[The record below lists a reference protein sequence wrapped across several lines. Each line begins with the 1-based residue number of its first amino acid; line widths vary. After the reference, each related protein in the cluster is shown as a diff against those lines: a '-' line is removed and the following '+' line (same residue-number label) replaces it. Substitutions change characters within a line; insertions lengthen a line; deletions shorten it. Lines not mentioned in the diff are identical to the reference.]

1 MTMFLPASFGSFLA
15 LASLCLGIPL
25 FAEAAPARELPAEV
39 VVALKPDKDPDKM
52 LTERESLAKALGS
65 SLGRPVKVIVPLSTA
80 VIIEGLSNGSI
91 DLGYLSATDM
101 VNARDAGA
109 ANLLLVGEIDGKR
122 SYESVWLCLKDSPHK
137 KIADLQGKP
146 VAFSSRTSTSGYLV
160 PLLDLKKQNLIEKN
174 PTEFFGEGNV
184 WFGTG
189 YMSAVERVLAGEAE
203 AAAVSDYVYDKDKHL
218 TPEQK
223 ARLRILAKQG
233 PVPTHVI
240 AVASSLT
247 PEASA
252 QLRAAL
258 LDFSEK
264 NPALRDTIFTSRLVE
279 SDAETHLQ
287 PVEDALAFAK
297 GSQSSQ

>member
-1 MTMFLPASFGSFLA
+1 M
-15 LASLCLGIPL
+15 
-25 FAEAAPARELPAEV
+25 PAEV

-52 LTERESLAKALGS
+52 LAERESLAKALGA

-101 VNARDAGA
+101 VNARDAEA
-109 ANLLLVGEIDGKR
+109 ASLLLVGEIDGKR
-122 SYESVWLCLKDSPHK
+122 SYESVWLCLKDSAHK
-137 KIADLQGKP
+137 QIADLQGKP
-146 VAFSSRTSTSGYLV
+146 VAFASRTSTSGYLV

-264 NPALRDTIFTSRLVE
+264 NPALHDTIFTSRLVE
-279 SDAETHLQ
+279 TDAKAHLQ

-297 GSQSSQ
+297 GSQSPQ

>member
-1 MTMFLPASFGSFLA
+1 M
-15 LASLCLGIPL
+15 LASLCLGMAL
-25 FAEAAPARELPAEV
+25 FAEAAPSRELPTEV

-52 LTERESLAKALGS
+52 LAERESLAKALGA

-101 VNARDAGA
+101 VNARGVGA
-109 ANLLLVGEIDGKR
+109 ANLLLVGEIGGNR
-122 SYESVWLCLKDSPHK
+122 YYESVWLCLKDSTHK
-137 KIADLQGKP
+137 QIADLQGKP
-146 VAFSSRTSTSGYLV
+146 VAFASRTSTSGYLV
-160 PLLDLKKQNLIEKN
+160 PLLDLKKQHLIETN

-218 TPEQK
+218 TAEQK

-240 AVASSLT
+240 AIASSLT
-247 PEASA
+247 PKTSA
-252 QLRAAL
+252 QLREAL

-279 SDAETHLQ
+279 TDEKAHLQ

-297 GSQSSQ
+297 ASQSPQ

>member
-1 MTMFLPASFGSFLA
+1 MTMFFPFSVARLLA
-15 LASLCLGIPL
+15 LASFCLGVPL

-52 LTERESLAKALGS
+52 LAERESLAKALGS

-101 VNARDAGA
+101 VNARNAGA
-109 ANLLLVGEIDGKR
+109 ANLLLVGEIDGQR

-137 KIADLQGKP
+137 QIADLQGKP
-146 VAFSSRTSTSGYLV
+146 VAFASRTSTSGYLV

-264 NPALRDTIFTSRLVE
+264 NPSLRDTIFTSRLVE
-279 SDAETHLQ
+279 TDAETHLQ

-297 GSQSSQ
+297 ASQSSQ

>member
-1 MTMFLPASFGSFLA
+1 MFLPASFGSFLA

>member
-1 MTMFLPASFGSFLA
+1 M
-15 LASLCLGIPL
+15 PL
-25 FAEAAPARELPAEV
+25 FAEAAPGRALPAEV

-52 LTERESLAKALGS
+52 LAERESLAKALGS

-223 ARLRILAKQG
+223 SRLRILAKQG

-240 AVASSLT
+240 AAASSLT

-252 QLRAAL
+252 QLREAL

-279 SDAETHLQ
+279 TDAKIHLQ

-297 GSQSSQ
+297 GSKTTQ

>member
-1 MTMFLPASFGSFLA
+1 MIPTLRLFA
-15 LASLCLGIPL
+15 LAAFL
-25 FAEAAPARELPAEV
+25 FAAPIFALAASGTNLPAEV

-52 LTERESLAKALGS
+52 LTERESLGKALGAA
-65 SLGRPVKVIVPLSTA
+65 LGQPVKVIVPLSTA
-80 VIIEGLSNGSI
+80 VIIEGLANGSI
-91 DLGYLSATDM
+91 DLGYLSSTDM

-109 ANLLLVGEIDGKR
+109 ASLLLVGEIDGKR
-122 SYESVWLCLKDSPHK
+122 HYESVWLCLKDKPYK
-137 KIADLQGKP
+137 EIADLRDRP
-146 VAFSSRTSTSGYLV
+146 IAFASRTSTSGYLI

-174 PTEFFGEGNV
+174 PAEFFGEGNV

-223 ARLRILAKQG
+223 SRLRILSKQG

-240 AVASSLT
+240 AAASRLS
-247 PEASA
+247 PEARN
-252 QLRAAL
+252 QLRDAL

-264 NPALRDTIFTSRLVE
+264 NPALRDTVFTSKLVE
-279 SDAETHLQ
+279 PGSADHLQ
-287 PVEDALAFAK
+287 PVAEALSFAK
-297 GSQSSQ
+297 DASPKP

>member
-1 MTMFLPASFGSFLA
+1 MFFPFSVARLLA
-15 LASLCLGIPL
+15 LASFCLGVPL

-52 LTERESLAKALGS
+52 LAERESLAKALGS

-101 VNARDAGA
+101 VNARNAGA
-109 ANLLLVGEIDGKR
+109 ANLLLVGEIDGQR

-137 KIADLQGKP
+137 QIADLQGKP
-146 VAFSSRTSTSGYLV
+146 VAFASRTSTSGYLV

-189 YMSAVERVLAGEAE
+189 YMSSVERVLAGEAE

-223 ARLRILAKQG
+223 SRLRILAKQG

-264 NPALRDTIFTSRLVE
+264 NPSLRDTIFTSRLVE
-279 SDAETHLQ
+279 TDAKTHLQ

-297 GSQSSQ
+297 ASQSSQ

>member
-1 MTMFLPASFGSFLA
+1 MRMFLPASFGSFLV
-15 LASLCLGIPL
+15 LASLCLGMAL
-25 FAEAAPARELPAEV
+25 FAEAAPSRELPTEV

-52 LTERESLAKALGS
+52 LAERESLAKALGA

-101 VNARDAGA
+101 VNARGVGA
-109 ANLLLVGEIDGKR
+109 ANLLLVGEIGGNR
-122 SYESVWLCLKDSPHK
+122 YYESVWLCLKDSTHK
-137 KIADLQGKP
+137 QIADLQGKP
-146 VAFSSRTSTSGYLV
+146 VAFASRTSTSGYLV
-160 PLLDLKKQNLIEKN
+160 PLLDLKKQHLIETN

-218 TPEQK
+218 TAEQK

-240 AVASSLT
+240 AIASSLT
-247 PEASA
+247 PKTSA
-252 QLRAAL
+252 QLREAL

-279 SDAETHLQ
+279 TDEKAHLQ

-297 GSQSSQ
+297 ASQSPQ

>member
-1 MTMFLPASFGSFLA
+1 MASV
-15 LASLCLGIPL
+15 CLGMAL
-25 FAEAAPARELPAEV
+25 FAEAAPSRELPTEV

-52 LTERESLAKALGS
+52 LAERESLAKALGA

-101 VNARDAGA
+101 VNARGAGA
-109 ANLLLVGEIDGKR
+109 ANLLLVGEIDGNR
-122 SYESVWLCLKDSPHK
+122 YYESVWLCLKDSTHK
-137 KIADLQGKP
+137 QITDLQGKP
-146 VAFSSRTSTSGYLV
+146 VAFASRTSTSGYLV
-160 PLLDLKKQNLIEKN
+160 PLLDLKKQNLIKTN

-203 AAAVSDYVYDKDKHL
+203 AAAVSDYVYEKDKHL

-258 LDFSEK
+258 LDFAEK
-264 NPALRDTIFTSRLVE
+264 NQALRDTIFTSRLVE
-279 SDAETHLQ
+279 TDAKAHLQ

-297 GSQSSQ
+297 GSQSPQ